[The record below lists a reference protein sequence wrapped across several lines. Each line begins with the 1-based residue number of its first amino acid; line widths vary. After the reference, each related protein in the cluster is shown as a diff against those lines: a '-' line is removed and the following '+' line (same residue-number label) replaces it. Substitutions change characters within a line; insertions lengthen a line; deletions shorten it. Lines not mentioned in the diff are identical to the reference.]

1 MSLYQKIANEI
12 RSKITNGIFQKNEM
26 LPKQSELAIK
36 YNTSKVTIKKALDL
50 LYIEGLVYG
59 KRGVG
64 TFISGPL
71 SSYDYNAKIYNGMT
85 SRLGELGKLTSKIVS
100 FEIMQPQEIE
110 REKLKLKKNELI
122 YDIVRLRLLNDE
134 PLALE
139 YTIMPVHLIPGI
151 NKTILKSSVYQY
163 ITKTLNLEIG
173 SSLRRVRAEK
183 PDKYDEKYLA
193 CNSDDPILEVEQ
205 VVYLNNELPFEFSQS
220 RHRYDKGDVV
230 ITNLDEF

>member
-1 MSLYQKIANEI
+1 MALYQKIANDI
-12 RSKITNGIFQKNEM
+12 RSKITNGLFKKNEI
-26 LPKQSELAIK
+26 LPKQSELAKK
-36 YNTSKVTIKKALDL
+36 YHTSKVTIKKALDL

-64 TFISGPL
+64 TFVSGPL

-85 SRLGELGKLTSKIVS
+85 SRLGELGELTSKIIS
-100 FEIMQPQEIE
+100 FEIMPPQEIE
-110 REKLKLKKNELI
+110 QEKLKLKNNELI
-122 YDIVRLRLLNDE
+122 YDIVRLRLLNGE

-139 YTIMPVHLIPGI
+139 YTIMPVNLIPGI
-151 NKTILKSSVYQY
+151 NKTILEASIYQY
-163 ITKTLNLEIG
+163 ITKNLNLKIG
-173 SSLRRVRAEK
+173 SSLRRVRADK

-193 CNSDDPILEVEQ
+193 CNIDDPILEVEQ
-205 VVYLNNELPFEFSQS
+205 VVYLNSGLPFEFSQS